1 MGFASFGQIFDAF
14 GEKKK
19 IYRHA
24 FIPSPQVSYQHR
36 PKGAA
41 SIYN

>member
-1 MGFASFGQIFDAF
+1 MEFASFGQIFNAS

-19 IYRHA
+19 TFSNA
-24 FIPSPQVSYQHR
+24 FFSSPQASYRHR